1 MPEKQLEKALI
12 AYVLDLELGGKGTPM
27 SPTKE
32 KSFWKATLA
41 RLKTKQRSRSPKLL
55 NSRSRILKTAQRR
68 WEKKVVSPWLSDS
81 PERKRVFENSSGIT
95 LNRIYTPKDIASDD
109 YTKDLGFP
117 GEYPYTRGIYP
128 TMYRGRTWTMRL
140 FSGFGTP
147 EDTNRRLRYLLDH
160 GETGLSIAFDMPT
173 LYGYD
178 ADHPRALGEVGKC
191 GVSVSSLED
200 MEHLFAGIP
209 VGKVSTSMTINAP
222 AAVLTCMYVAVA
234 EKQGVPADQIRG
246 TVQTDILKEYIAQ
259 KEWNYPPEAHLRII
273 RDMIAYSTR
282 HLPYWNYVS
291 VSGYHIRE
299 AGSSALQELAFTLAD
314 GFEYVKLGVEA
325 GLNVDDFAPR
335 LSFFFNCGM
344 DFLEEVAKF
353 RAARRIWAHVMKNRF
368 RAKDPRSMLLR
379 FHTQTSGV
387 SLTWQQPLNNI
398 VRTAIEALAAV
409 LGGTQSLHTNSYD
422 EAWALPAEEA
432 ATIALRT
439 QQIIA
444 EETGV
449 ADVIDPLGGS
459 YYVES
464 LTNEMEIRAY
474 EYFDKIE
481 SLGGVLPAI
490 KDGFFQK
497 EIADTAYR
505 YQKQIE
511 RGEKVAVGVNKY
523 KVREQPPLNTLK
535 VDVAAQD
542 AQIRRLKALKA
553 RRDNSRVKTALENLR
568 RTLEDDKAN
577 CIAPILNAVKEYATL
592 GEITDVGR
600 QVFGDWKEPGIL

>member
-1 MPEKQLEKALI
+1 MRAL
-12 AYVLDLELGGKGTPM
+12 AVAQKNWERQTLG
-27 SPTKE
+27 SWLKE
-32 KSFWKATLA
+32 NTE
-41 RLKTKQRSRSPKLL
+41 R
-55 NSRSRILKTAQRR
+55 KTA
-68 WEKKVVSPWLSDS
+68 
-81 PERKRVFENSSGIT
+81 FENPSDI
-95 LNRIYTPKDIASDD
+95 LLKPIYTPADIVSED
-109 YTKDLGFP
+109 YMEDLGFP
-117 GEYPYTRGIYP
+117 GSYPYTRGIYP
-128 TMYRGRTWTMRL
+128 TMYRGRIWTMRL

-178 ADHPRALGEVGKC
+178 ADNPRSVGEVGKC

-200 MEHLFAGIP
+200 MERIFAGIP

-222 AAVLTCMYVAVA
+222 AAVLTCMYLAVA
-234 EKQGVPADQIRG
+234 EKQGVPPDQLRG

-273 RDMIAYSTR
+273 RDMIVYSTKN
-282 HLPYWNYVS
+282 LPHWNYIS
-291 VSGYHIRE
+291 ISGYHIRE

-314 GFEYVKLGVEA
+314 GFEYVELGIKA
-325 GLNVDDFAPR
+325 GLSVDDFAPR

-344 DFLEEVAKF
+344 DFFEEIAKF
-353 RAARRIWAHVMKNRF
+353 RAARRIWARVMREKY
-368 RAKDPRSMLLR
+368 RARDPRSMLLR
-379 FHTQTSGV
+379 FHTQTSGA
-387 SLTWQQPLNNI
+387 SLTWQQPMNNI

-422 EAWALPAEEA
+422 EAWALPTEEA

-444 EETGV
+444 EETGI

-464 LTNEMEIRAY
+464 LTNEMERRAC

-490 KDGFFQK
+490 KQGFLQK
-497 EIADTAYR
+497 EIADTAYK
-505 YQKQIE
+505 YQKQAE
-511 RGEKVAVGVNKY
+511 RGERIIVGVNKY
-523 KVREQPPLNTLK
+523 AIKEQPPINTLK
-535 VDVAAQD
+535 VDVVAQEK
-542 AQIRRLKALKA
+542 QIRRLKELRA
-553 RRDNSRVKTALENLR
+553 RRNGAPVRTALENLR
-568 RTLEDDKAN
+568 HAFEDEKAN
-577 CIAPILNAVKEYATL
+577 CVKPILDSVREYATL
-592 GEITDVGR
+592 GEIVDVGR
-600 QVFGDWKEPGIL
+600 EVFGEWREPGIL

>member
-1 MPEKQLEKALI
+1 MPLKSEEVRSGHGA
-12 AYVLDLELGGKGTPM
+12 M
-27 SPTKE
+27 SPTDRN
-32 KSFWKATLA
+32 FWKTTLR
-41 RLKTKQRSRSPKLL
+41 RLRAKRRTSSGLRSRDQTRLL
-55 NSRSRILKTAQRR
+55 TAVQRK
-68 WEKKVVSPWLSDS
+68 WERQVLSGWLSDN
-81 PERKRVFENSSGIT
+81 PERKADFENASGMS
-95 LNRIYTPKDIASDD
+95 LSRIYTPKDVASVDCVE
-109 YTKDLGFP
+109 DLGLP
-117 GEYPYTRGIYP
+117 GAYPYTRGIYP
-128 TMYRGRTWTMRL
+128 TMYRGRFWTMRM

-147 EDTNRRLRYLLDH
+147 EDTNRRLRYLLEH

-178 ADHPRALGEVGKC
+178 ADHPRSIGEVGKC

-200 MEHLFAGIP
+200 MEHIFAGIP

-222 AAVLTCMYVAVA
+222 AAVLTCMYIAVA
-234 EKQGVPADQIRG
+234 EKQGVPPDHLRG

-273 RDMIAYSTR
+273 RDMIVYSTR
-282 HLPYWNYVS
+282 NLPQWHYVS

-314 GFEYVKLGVEA
+314 GFEYVKLGLKA
-325 GLNVDDFAPR
+325 GLDVDDFAPR

-344 DFLEEVAKF
+344 DLFEEIAKF
-353 RAARRIWAHVMKNRF
+353 RAARRIWAHVMKERF
-368 RAKDPRSMLLR
+368 HAKDPRSMRLR
-379 FHTQTSGV
+379 FHTQTSGA

-398 VRTAIEALAAV
+398 VRTTIEALAAV

-422 EAWALPAEEA
+422 EAWALPSAEA

-439 QQIIA
+439 QQIIG

-459 YYVES
+459 YYLES
-464 LTNEMEIRAY
+464 LTNQMEIRSY

-490 KDGFFQK
+490 NDGFFQK

-505 YQKQIE
+505 YQRQIE
-511 RGEKVAVGVNKY
+511 RGERAIVGVNRYSIK
-523 KVREQPPLNTLK
+523 EQPPINTLK
-535 VDVAAQD
+535 VDPVVQD
-542 AQIRRLKALKA
+542 QQIRRLGELRA
-553 RRDNSRVKTALENLR
+553 RRNSVRVKATLEDLR
-568 RTLEDDKAN
+568 RALEDDKTN
-577 CIAPILNAVKEYATL
+577 CIGPILNAVREYATL
-592 GEITDVGR
+592 GEIVDVGR
-600 QVFGDWKEPGIL
+600 QVFGDWREPGIL

>member
-1 MPEKQLEKALI
+1 
-12 AYVLDLELGGKGTPM
+12 M
-27 SPTKE
+27 SQIE
-32 KSFWKATLA
+32 NRRFWKTTLQQ
-41 RLKTKQRSRSPKLL
+41 LKKKHTKGSSALSKSQ
-55 NSRSRILKTAQRR
+55 SRILAAAQKR
-68 WEKKVVSPWLSDS
+68 WEKKVLSPWLSES
-81 PERKRVFENSSGIT
+81 PERRKTFENLSGIT
-95 LNRIYTPKDIASDD
+95 LNRIYSPKDIASDD
-109 YTKDLGFP
+109 YVGDLGFP

-147 EDTNRRLRYLLDH
+147 EDTNRRLRYLLAH

-200 MEHLFAGIP
+200 MEQLFAGIP

-234 EKQGVPADQIRG
+234 QKQGVQADQVRG

-273 RDMIAYSTR
+273 RDMIVYSTKN
-282 HLPYWNYVS
+282 LPQWNYVS

-314 GFEYVKLGVEA
+314 GFEYVKLGVGA
-325 GLNVDDFAPR
+325 GLDVDDFAPR

-344 DFLEEVAKF
+344 DFLEEIAKF

-368 RAKDPRSMLLR
+368 RAKDPRSMLMR

-398 VRTAIEALAAV
+398 VRTAVEALAAV

-422 EAWALPAEEA
+422 EAWALPTEEA

-459 YYVES
+459 YYLEG
-464 LTNEMEIRAY
+464 LTDEMEKRAY

-490 KDGFFQK
+490 KDGFFQR

-511 RGEKVAVGVNKY
+511 RGERTVVGVNKY
-523 KVREQPPLNTLK
+523 TIKEQPPLNTLK
-535 VDVAAQD
+535 VDVASQER
-542 AQIRRLKALKA
+542 QIHRLNELRAH
-553 RRDNSRVKTALENLR
+553 RDSSQVK
-568 RTLEDDKAN
+568 RTLEKLRQTLEDNNAN
-577 CIAPILNAVKEYATL
+577 CIGPILEAVKQYATL
-592 GEITDVGR
+592 GEIVDVGR

>member
-1 MPEKQLEKALI
+1 LAERQLEKALI
-12 AYVLDLELGGKGTPM
+12 AYAPELKSGGNDTIM
-27 SPTKE
+27 SP
-32 KSFWKATLA
+32 SDNADFWKATLRKLKA
-41 RLKTKQRSRSPKLL
+41 RHRSQSDGFSKSQRKTLAA
-55 NSRSRILKTAQRR
+55 AQKA
-68 WEKKVVSPWLSDS
+68 WEKKVLHPWLLES
-81 PERKRVFENSSGIT
+81 PERRKVFENLSGIA
-95 LNRIYTPKDIASDD
+95 LSPMYTARDIASVD
-109 YTKDLGFP
+109 YTRDLGFP
-117 GEYPYTRGIYP
+117 GEFPYARGIYP
-128 TMYRGRTWTMRL
+128 TMYRGRIWTMRL
-140 FSGFGTP
+140 FSGFGAP

-234 EKQGVPADQIRG
+234 QKQGVRADQLKG

-273 RDMIAYSTR
+273 RDMIVYSTKN
-282 HLPYWNYVS
+282 LPNWNYVS

-299 AGSSALQELAFTLAD
+299 AGSSALQELAFTLSD
-314 GFEYVKLGVEA
+314 GFEYVKLGTEA
-325 GLNVDDFAPR
+325 GLDVDDFAPR

-344 DFLEEVAKF
+344 DFFEEAAKF

-368 RAKDPRSMLLR
+368 RAKNPRSMLLR
-379 FHTQTSGV
+379 FHTQTSGA

-422 EAWALPAEEA
+422 EAWALPTEEA

-459 YYVES
+459 YYLEA
-464 LTNEMEIRAY
+464 LTDEMERRAY

-497 EIADTAYR
+497 EIADTAYK
-505 YQKQIE
+505 YQRQIE
-511 RGEKVAVGVNKY
+511 RGERTVVGVNKY
-523 KVREQPPLNTLK
+523 IIKEQQPLNTLK
-535 VDVAAQD
+535 VDVAAQER
-542 AQIRRLKALKA
+542 QIRRLRELRAH
-553 RRDNSRVKTALENLR
+553 RDDSQVKRTLENLR
-568 RTLEDDKAN
+568 RALEDDKAN
-577 CIAPILNAVKEYATL
+577 CIAPILDAVKQYATL
-592 GEITDVGR
+592 GEIVDVGR